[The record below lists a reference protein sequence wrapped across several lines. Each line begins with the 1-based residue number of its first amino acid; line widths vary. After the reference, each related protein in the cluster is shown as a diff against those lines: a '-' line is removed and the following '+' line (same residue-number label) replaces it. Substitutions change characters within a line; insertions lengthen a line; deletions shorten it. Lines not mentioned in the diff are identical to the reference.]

1 MTKNRLSL
9 FCLFFFFLICSCK
22 EQSEKPNEQSQWLEY
37 LGGPDR
43 NHYSSLTQI
52 NVSNVG
58 QLKKVWEYKSGD
70 SGQVQCNPIIVDG
83 VLFGVTASN
92 QVFALNAAT
101 GQQKWRFVQPGART
115 SNINRGVT
123 YWQEGSDKRI
133 LYAYNSEL
141 YALNAETGAVIKSF
155 GDSGKVSLR
164 LGLEP
169 NSKDKFVI
177 STTPGT
183 LFEDLIVM
191 PLRVGEDAGAA
202 IGYIQAFNVKTG
214 KLVWVFKTI
223 PDKGMPGADTWP
235 SAIKED
241 GQVGAANNWSGMAI
255 DRKREVIYVPTG
267 SAAPDFYG
275 GNRLGQNLYANC
287 LIALN
292 ARTGKY
298 IWHYQMVHHD
308 IWDKDLPAP
317 PNLITVVQDGKT
329 IDAVAQITKQG
340 LVFLF
345 DRETGMPLFPI
356 DEKPFPA
363 STLPGEQTWPTQPIP
378 QLPAPFARQTVTEA
392 EISTIAENRKELL
405 ETFRNSEK
413 GLYQPL
419 NLTPTVVLPGADG
432 GAEWGGA
439 AADPDGIL
447 YVNANEMP
455 WLFSLSPTQDPATT
469 SKNLTPGHL
478 LYINNCITC
487 HGPELKGNSASGFPS
502 LINIKAKLSRKGMS
516 SLLTSGRGMMPG
528 FSNISELQ
536 KQNLIDFLYRE
547 EKVEA
552 TSMIARDKNRNFK
565 VKYKFNG
572 YDKFLD
578 NNGYP
583 AITPPW
589 GTLTAIDMNTGK
601 HLWQK
606 TLGEFKE
613 LTAKGIAQTG
623 TENYGGPAVTAGGLL
638 FIAATKDGMFRAYNK
653 KTGELLFETELP
665 AAGFATP
672 STYQVKGKQ
681 YIVIACGGNKL
692 GTKSG
697 DSYVAFALN

>member
-1 MTKNRLSL
+1 MSCLL
-9 FCLFFFFLICSCK
+9 FVLLFCSCK
-22 EQSEKPNEQSQWLEY
+22 ERFDRRNGQEQWSEY

-43 NHYSSLTQI
+43 NHYSSLSQI

-58 QLKKVWEYKSGD
+58 KLAKVWEYKSGD
-70 SGQVQCNPIIVDG
+70 SGQVQCNPIIIDG
-83 VLFGVTASN
+83 ILFGVTASN

-101 GQQKWRFVQPGART
+101 GQQIWRYIQPGEGT
-115 SNINRGVT
+115 SNVNRGVT
-123 YWQEGSDKRI
+123 YWQEGTDKRI
-133 LYAYNSEL
+133 LYDYNSDL
-141 YALNAETGAVIKSF
+141 YALNAETGGLIKTF

-164 LGLEP
+164 LGLES
-169 NSKDKFVI
+169 NAKDKFVG

-191 PLRVGEDAGAA
+191 PIRVGEGNGAA

-214 KLVWVFKTI
+214 KLAWVFKTI
-223 PDKGMPGADTWP
+223 PDKGMPGAETWP
-235 SAIKED
+235 NTIKEND
-241 GQVGAANNWSGMAI
+241 EVGAANNWAGMAI
-255 DRKREVIYVPTG
+255 DRKREIIYIPTG
-267 SAAPDFYG
+267 SAASDFYG

-317 PNLITVVQDGKT
+317 PNLITVRREGKL

-345 DRETGMPLFPI
+345 NRETGTPLFPI
-356 DEKPFPA
+356 EEKPFPA
-363 STLPGEQTWPTQPIP
+363 SILPGEQAWPTQPIP
-378 QLPAPFARQTVTEA
+378 KLPAPFARQTITEGQ
-392 EISTIAENRKELL
+392 ISTIAENHKELL
-405 ETFRNSEK
+405 ETFRKSQK
-413 GLYQPL
+413 GLFQPL
-419 NLTPTVVLPGADG
+419 GLTPTIVLPGADG

-439 AADPDGIL
+439 AADPNGIL
-447 YVNANEMP
+447 YINANEMP
-455 WLFSLSPTQDPATT
+455 WLFSLSPTDDLASS
-469 SKNLTPGHL
+469 SKNLTQGHS
-478 LYINNCITC
+478 LYNTRCITC
-487 HGPELKGNSASGFPS
+487 HGPELKGNPASGYPS
-502 LINIKAKLSRKGMS
+502 LLNVKERLGRKEISR
-516 SLLTSGRGMMPG
+516 LITSGKGMMPG
-528 FSNISELQ
+528 FSNITELQ
-536 KQNLIDFLYRE
+536 KQNIINFLYGE

-552 TSMIARDKNRNFK
+552 ASLLAGARNKNPEGP
-565 VKYKFNG
+565 YKFDG
-572 YDKFLD
+572 YNKFLD

-583 AITPPW
+583 GITPPW

-613 LTAKGIAQTG
+613 LTAKGIPQTG
-623 TENYGGPAVTAGGLL
+623 TENYGGPVVTAGNLL

-653 KTGELLFETELP
+653 STGELLFETALP

-672 STYQVKGKQ
+672 STYQINGKQ
-681 YIVIACGGNKL
+681 YVVIACGGTKL
-692 GTKSG
+692 STKSG
-697 DSYVAFALN
+697 DSYVAFALAN